1 MTIPDEERAKRK
13 LSQIGYYRLSG
24 FWYPCRKVKIDAAG
38 ECIMDVKGK
47 HPLRGDDFQ
56 EGTNFDS
63 IIDLYL
69 FDKKLRML
77 MMDALERIEI
87 HVRSVIAHEVGRF
100 DPLAYLNTSFVNPAK
115 VIKGHWKDWSVKQE
129 GLIGESREDCI
140 RWHKM
145 NKSPIPFWVVVET
158 WNFGQMSKYFE
169 NLKGD
174 YQNTICE
181 RLQVFDASG
190 KPHTRALKNWLQEL
204 NTLRNKCAHHA
215 RIWNREA
222 NNAITI
228 SGNSY
233 FKGFNL
239 DEVARKRIYSQ
250 ICILWFLLQ
259 KIGPHSDWIK
269 DVADLVDAK
278 PDVEFLPC
286 TAMGFPDKC
295 GFPRDKFNLC
305 PL

>member
-1 MTIPDEERAKRK
+1 MIIPDEERAKRK

-24 FWYPCRKVKIDAAG
+24 FWYPCRKIKVDRDG
-38 ECIMDVKGK
+38 ECIMDAKGK
-47 HPLRGDDFQ
+47 HPLREDAFQ
-56 EGTNFDS
+56 EDTNFDS

-69 FDKKLRML
+69 FDKKLRLL
-77 MMDALERIEI
+77 MMDALERVEI

-100 DPLAYLNTSFVNPAK
+100 DPLAYLKTSFVNIAK
-115 VIKGHWKDWSVKQE
+115 VKKGHWADWSEKQE
-129 GLIGESREDCI
+129 DLIGESREDCI

-145 NKSPIPFWVVVET
+145 NDSPIPFWVVVET
-158 WNFGQMSKYFE
+158 WNFGQMSRYFE
-169 NLKGD
+169 NLRGD
-174 YQNTICE
+174 YQNIICD

-233 FKGFNL
+233 FTGLGL

-250 ICILWFLLQ
+250 ICILWFLVQ
-259 KIGPHSDWIK
+259 KIGLHSDWIK
-269 DVADLVDAK
+269 DVADLIDSK
-278 PDVEFLPC
+278 PDVASLSY
-286 TAMGFPDKC
+286 TAMGFPDNS
-295 GFPRDKFNLC
+295 GFPREIFSL
-305 PL
+305 